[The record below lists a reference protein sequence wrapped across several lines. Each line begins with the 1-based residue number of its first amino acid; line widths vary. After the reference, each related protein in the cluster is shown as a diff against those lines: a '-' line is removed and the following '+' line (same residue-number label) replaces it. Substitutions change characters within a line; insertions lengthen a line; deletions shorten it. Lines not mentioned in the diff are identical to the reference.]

1 MPIVKLSSTL
11 SSVLTER
18 CAVLGLQ
25 VTGEAMYT
33 DDDAVAGCLEAS
45 LILSTQPYAKIVS
58 VDVTL
63 ATTMAGVVRVF
74 LAKDIPGT

>member
-1 MPIVKLSSTL
+1 
-11 SSVLTER
+11 
-18 CAVLGLQ
+18 
-25 VTGEAMYT
+25 MYT
-33 DDDAVAGCLEAS
+33 DDDAVPGCLEAS